1 MKNLL
6 FIVNPSA
13 GRKHIK
19 GKLFDIVDLFV
30 KADYNVRVYPTQA
43 KGDATRIVSEEGW
56 LYDVIVC
63 AGGDGTLD
71 EVVAGCMKCGCDTPI
86 GYIPSGTTNDFA

>member
-1 MKNLL
+1 MRNLL
-6 FIVNPSA
+6 FILNPSA

-43 KGDATRIVSEEGW
+43 KEDAVRIVSEEG
-56 LYDVIVC
+56 
-63 AGGDGTLD
+63 
-71 EVVAGCMKCGCDTPI
+71 
-86 GYIPSGTTNDFA
+86 